1 MCGVYMA
8 GSMVEVSVI
17 IRLVFR
23 ESVVVLVQRLV

>member
-8 GSMVEVSVI
+8 GSMVKVSVI
-17 IRLVFR
+17 IGLAFR